1 MSKFVDNPHLWT
13 PPICEHL
20 WINPH
25 SRTSVDKSQKMT
37 STIKN
42 ITLYTLIALLLS
54 SCVTHD
60 ELLNFNT
67 GPEFPTTP
75 VEIQNLPQLTIQPD
89 DLLSIRIK
97 ALDPIAA
104 MPFNIDPENM
114 NMQMMNAS
122 GGMRPLIGY
131 LVDREGTI
139 DMPMLGKIKVLG
151 KTTDEIRQIVL
162 EKLKPFLNNPVVSVR
177 FLNFRITVLG
187 EVSRPGTFFV
197 ANERVTVLDMLGLAG
212 DVTSY
217 GNRTNILVIR
227 EEDGRREYAR
237 LNIQD
242 RDIFQSPYFY
252 LQQNDVLYV
261 EPLPVRTASI
271 RDQSTRILPWLSA
284 ITALTTLA
292 LTLSNI

>member
-1 MSKFVDNPHLWT
+1 
-13 PPICEHL
+13 
-20 WINPH
+20 
-25 SRTSVDKSQKMT
+25 MT